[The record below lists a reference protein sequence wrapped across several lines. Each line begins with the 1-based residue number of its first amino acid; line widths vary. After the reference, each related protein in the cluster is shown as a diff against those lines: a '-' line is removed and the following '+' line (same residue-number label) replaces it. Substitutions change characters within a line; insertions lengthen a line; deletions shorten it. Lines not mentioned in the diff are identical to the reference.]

1 VLCPERAVER
11 WNGGMVASC
20 NNVNEIVSG
29 FETTPLGSLSAR
41 TKKLLTKTM
50 FYKEVEYH

>member
-1 VLCPERAVER
+1 VER